1 MKQFIKNESHT
12 TKTLGLGAWDEPPEN
27 PLSRKMIQENAVVDG
42 MLN

>member
-1 MKQFIKNESHT
+1 MKQFIKNESH

-27 PLSRKMIQENAVVDG
+27 PLSRGTIQENAVVDW